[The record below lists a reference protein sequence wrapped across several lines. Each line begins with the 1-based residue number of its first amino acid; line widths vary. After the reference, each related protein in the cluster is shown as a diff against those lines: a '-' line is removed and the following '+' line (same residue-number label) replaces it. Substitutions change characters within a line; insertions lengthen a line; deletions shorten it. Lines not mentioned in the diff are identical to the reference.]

1 MKQSLRLLRL
11 LFACAAVEVQ
21 SWLTCPVP
29 KSRSSRLPSLQFQL
43 ESPSVSISLTDKN
56 VVSESPNDMDDEA
69 DITRKFR
76 TLCNTEG
83 PEAATAFWIENDVPS
98 SRATFH
104 ILLNAYTKNGN
115 LDQAQSLLKKMEESG
130 LESQPLTCDYNV
142 MLKAHAKMGNVAA
155 VEKLLKRMVDRWNL
169 CKKEPSIVTVAPCE
183 PDIYSYNIL
192 LDALGHSNQVT
203 AGERAEEILNAMID
217 QFGGVNAVVY
227 NKVLK
232 VWKNTNAPQTALR
245 AEKILKRM
253 VDQNIADRIS
263 YTSYITI
270 LANIATEEAAQRASE
285 IVENMLQ
292 ASKKGNFLIKPN
304 SQTWDSVVLAWVRCG
319 NMDRAAEIIQ
329 RMENLQAAGET
340 EMSPNVVTFSIIMD
354 GLAKSNEI
362 GALEK
367 MEAIFDRMWQ
377 LYDDGNLDAQ
387 PNAFTYVTM
396 IHAYAKARSPSA
408 AQKAED
414 LLFKM
419 YDEYQNG
426 NVDLEP
432 NTQLV
437 SAVMDAWVKSGA
449 SNAAEKA
456 EQALDWMLSVY
467 EKDHELNLAPN
478 EYSFSS
484 ESNNILSS
492 FLSREM

>member
-1 MKQSLRLLRL
+1 
-11 LFACAAVEVQ
+11 
-21 SWLTCPVP
+21 
-29 KSRSSRLPSLQFQL
+29 
-43 ESPSVSISLTDKN
+43 
-56 VVSESPNDMDDEA
+56 
-69 DITRKFR
+69 
-76 TLCNTEG
+76 
-83 PEAATAFWIENDVPS
+83 
-98 SRATFH
+98 
-104 ILLNAYTKNGN
+104 
-115 LDQAQSLLKKMEESG
+115 
-130 LESQPLTCDYNV
+130 
-142 MLKAHAKMGNVAA
+142 
-155 VEKLLKRMVDRWNL
+155 
-169 CKKEPSIVTVAPCE
+169 
-183 PDIYSYNIL
+183 
-192 LDALGHSNQVT
+192 LGHSNQVT
-203 AGERAEEILNAMID
+203 AGERAEEILDTMID

-270 LANIATEEAAQRASE
+270 LANIGTEEAAQRASE

-292 ASKKGNFLIKPN
+292 ACKKGSALIKPN
-304 SQTWDSVVLAWVRCG
+304 SQTWDNVVLAWVRCG

-329 RMENLQAAGET
+329 RMENLQADGET

-354 GLAKSNEI
+354 GLAKSNEK
-362 GALEK
+362 GALTK

-377 LYDDGNLDAQ
+377 LYDDGNLDAR

-426 NVDLEP
+426 NVDLKP

-467 EKDHELNLAPN
+467 EKDHQLDLAPN

-484 ESNNILSS
+484 ELTHAL
-492 FLSREM
+492 FCLA